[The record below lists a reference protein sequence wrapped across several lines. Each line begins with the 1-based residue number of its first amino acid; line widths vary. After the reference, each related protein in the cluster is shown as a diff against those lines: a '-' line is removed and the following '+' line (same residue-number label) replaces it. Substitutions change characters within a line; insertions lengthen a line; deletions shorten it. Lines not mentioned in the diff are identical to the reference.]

1 MSYIDIINTV
11 GFPILTSFALFW
23 MVNGVLKDIKE
34 LLQVL
39 LQAMTRIENKL

>member
-1 MSYIDIINTV
+1 MNYLDFINTV

-23 MVNGVLKDIKE
+23 MVNSTLKDIKE

-39 LQAMTRIENKL
+39 LQAMNRIESKL